1 MRTLER
7 FALGRHRL
15 IPANIA
21 GHVVLL
27 QLLQDN
33 ILQAAKFRA
42 PLLAVPS
49 DRMDRNVLQQ

>member
-1 MRTLER
+1 MRTLEG

-21 GHVVLL
+21 GHLVLL

-42 PLLAVPS
+42 RLLADPS
-49 DRMDRNVLQQ
+49 DRMGRNVLQQ